1 MMMGNYYG
9 IFQNDELV
17 AVSGERMKMSDCTE
31 VSAVV
36 SHPLHVG
43 KGYAKQ
49 LVAFTVN
56 KIFDQNKI
64 PYLHVAESNVAA
76 IRLYQSLGFK
86 TRTKISFW
94 NLVKG

>member
-1 MMMGNYYG
+1 
-9 IFQNDELV
+9 
-17 AVSGERMKMSDCTE
+17 MKMNHFTE

-36 SHPLHVG
+36 THPLHTG
-43 KGYAKQ
+43 KGYARQ

-64 PYLHVAESNVAA
+64 PYLHVADKNEAA
-76 IRLYQSLGFK
+76 IRLYQTLRFK

-94 NLVKG
+94 NLVKV